1 MGKSG
6 YGLSAELV
14 VVSLAEVLGVGVRAF
29 TSVSRVSVG
38 QLPLKTLL
46 TMFCFL
52 FGRPGFTKGVDAL
65 DGVRADALKA
75 EALDRFCF
83 FLADRL
89 FLKFFPL
96 PVGVSF

>member
-6 YGLSAELV
+6 HGLSAELV
-14 VVSLAEVLGVGVRAF
+14 VVSMAEVLGVSGRSLSGVSA
-29 TSVSRVSVG
+29 G
-38 QLPLKTLL
+38 QLLLKTLL
-46 TMFCFL
+46 TMLRFL
-52 FGRPGFTKGVDAL
+52 LGRDGLTKGVDAFE
-65 DGVRADALKA
+65 GVRADALKA